1 MAGRRT
7 VVGVPTHNGTVLS
20 WQVEQAMAETA
31 LCTMAGAAVPLRFAK
46 VKPLK
51 GAPPWQALQVAGP
64 KGTWFAGRVLVAG
77 VPESVWFRL
86 WQLAQLKEATAVC
99 TIAGGAVPLALVK
112 LKPPGVVKL
121 LFEWQLSQ
129 AAVPKLMWFAAG
141 CFGTMLAKLRPA
153 AWHWAQLLVMFT
165 WSMTATL

>member
-1 MAGRRT
+1 
-7 VVGVPTHNGTVLS
+7 
-20 WQVEQAMAETA
+20 VEQGVLETA
-31 LCTMAGAAVPLRFAK
+31 LCTMAGGAVPDAFVNMKLL
-46 VKPLK
+46 VT
-51 GAPPWQALQVAGP
+51 WQAPQDAAPV
-64 KGTWFAGRVLVAG
+64 GTCPAAGRVLVGGA
-77 VPESVWFRL
+77 PESVWFRL

-99 TIAGGAVPLALVK
+99 TIAGGAVPLALVNV
-112 LKPPGVVKL
+112 KPPGVVKL

-141 CFGTMLAKLRPA
+141 CFGTMLAKLKPA